1 MPRLSNDDFRKLV
14 NAPATSSSRTATS
27 SDVHPRASGPK
38 RSVLPSQSKTFERSG
53 LDDTPTKQAQK
64 RPQYRDRA
72 QERRQ
77 AKEEDLAPTNI
88 SKGLDYELLARVRR
102 GEDIYVSESVDRAE
116 HYNYN
121 ADDDDDPELDKQLD
135 EILMSNELDKKDV
148 VSAENVTK
156 SKAELLSELRRKIDE
171 KPKSK
176 FRPIGKY
183 KSPGLEEER
192 KADVHVKSKS
202 AKNDK
207 KKKEKKFKRPQ
218 MSEVPQVPQV
228 SEVSEV
234 SEGSEITSK
243 DREPTQRE
251 DDWTPAVA
259 PVAETSEL
267 QSDKHK
273 VYTGLPRPAD
283 KAPGEDALDDG
294 DIFEDAGRD
303 YDPFAGIDDD
313 DSLSDSKDDAKE
325 NSRKVLSP
333 KESPKS
339 STGHPEALKPR
350 RNYFGD
356 HISLEPEPAKTET
369 EHASEQS
376 KSMMDIIA
384 KVDLDTVLKNAR
396 AAKTDKTLGLVP
408 LQMFGR
414 DYDID
419 TDLGGEGRWI
429 DDDEED
435 SIRKKSRKRKRA

>member
-1 MPRLSNDDFRKLV
+1 MSRLSNDDFRKLV
-14 NAPATSSSRTATS
+14 NAPAASSSRTVKAS
-27 SDVHPRASGPK
+27 HAHPRASRSK
-38 RSVLPSQSKTFERSG
+38 RSVLPSQSKTFEKSG
-53 LDDTPTKQAQK
+53 LDAPTKEAQT

-102 GEDIYVSESVDRAE
+102 GEDIYVSERVDRPE
-116 HYNYN
+116 HYNYK
-121 ADDDDDPELDKQLD
+121 ADEDDPELDKQLD
-135 EILMSNELDKKDV
+135 EILMSSELEKKDV
-148 VSAENVTK
+148 DSAEKVTR
-156 SKAELLSELRRKIDE
+156 SKAEFLSELRRKIDE

-183 KSPGLEEER
+183 KSPALEEER
-192 KADVHVKSKS
+192 KAEGHVRSKNY

-207 KKKEKKFKRPQ
+207 KKKEKKIMRPH
-218 MSEVPQVPQV
+218 V
-228 SEVSEV
+228 SEV
-234 SEGSEITSK
+234 SEITSK
-243 DREPTQRE
+243 DREPVQR
-251 DDWTPAVA
+251 DWTSAVA
-259 PVAETSEL
+259 SATETSEP

-273 VYTGLPRPAD
+273 VYTGPPMPAHTNFLD
-283 KAPGEDALDDG
+283 KAPEEDVLDDG
-294 DIFEDAGRD
+294 DIFEDAGTD

-313 DSLSDSKDDAKE
+313 DSLSDSKKDAKE
-325 NSRKVLSP
+325 KSRKSLSP

-339 STGHPEALKPR
+339 ANWQPEARRSR
-350 RNYFGD
+350 RNYFD
-356 HISLEPEPAKTET
+356 DSIAPEPEPAKTET
-369 EHASEQS
+369 EHVSEQS

-396 AAKTDKTLGLVP
+396 AAKKEKTLGLVP
-408 LQMFGR
+408 LQFGG

-435 SIRKKSRKRKRA
+435 PIGKKSRKRKRA